1 MMRERTVL
9 FKTVHGSRLYN
20 LAHADSDNDYF
31 TLCTNAPKSRAR
43 YAKHK
48 VQGQED
54 SLVMDFSTWLQS
66 CEKGVPQAL
75 EAMFSTM
82 PVVDSISAFRASYTV
97 GTGVYETYFRT
108 IKSFALQ
115 EGYKPK
121 RHALRLALNLS
132 EMAKT
137 GRFNPTLSDEDAAYV
152 SAMAHK
158 GNEDVYGLAKCI
170 AW

>member
-1 MMRERTVL
+1 MERTVL
-9 FKTVHGSRLYN
+9 FKTVHGSRLYG
-20 LAHADSDNDYF
+20 LAREDSDNDYF
-31 TLCTNAPKSRAR
+31 TLCANRPKVRAR
-43 YAKHK
+43 YAKQK
-48 VQGQED
+48 IEGQED

-82 PVVDSISAFRASYTV
+82 ALVDEIAAFRASYTV
-97 GTGVYETYFRT
+97 GTGVFDTYFRT

-121 RHALRLALNLS
+121 RHALRLALNLRQ
-132 EMAKT
+132 MAST
-137 GRFNPTLSDEDAAYV
+137 GRFNPTLSPEDAAYV
-152 SAMAHK
+152 SDMAHK

>member
-1 MMRERTVL
+1 MERTVL
-9 FKTVHGSRLYN
+9 FKTVHGSRLYG
-20 LAHADSDNDYF
+20 LANENSDDDYF
-31 TLCTNAPKSRAR
+31 TLCANRPKTRAR
-43 YAKHK
+43 YAK
-48 VQGQED
+48 QTITGQED

-66 CEKGVPQAL
+66 CQKGVPQAL

-82 PVVDSISAFRASYTV
+82 AIVDDIAEFRAAYTV
-97 GTGVYETYFRT
+97 GTGVFDTYLRT

-121 RHALRLALNLS
+121 RHALRLALNLA

-137 GRFNPTLSDEDAAYV
+137 GRFNPTLSPEDAAYV
-152 SAMAHK
+152 SAYAHK

-170 AW
+170 SW